1 MKILSEIGL
10 PLDGSKVALRGL
22 GCAVWMAS
30 RLEGRVHVLHAG
42 GPVATANPLQALGVP
57 EKFLPLIDF
66 HEVSG
71 DPATEILAAEK
82 RLGIDLIV
90 LSARGESSEAET
102 PDPLKIVGHVAREV
116 IEKSTAPVLL
126 LPLSY
131 REALPWR
138 SALVPISGEVGTDE
152 SLVVALQLAQTL
164 DLTVTIAHVAAAKE
178 EFGKEVLG
186 VFSDEAH
193 HEYPH
198 MLNEYVARVSPMA
211 SSKERERIEDFYL
224 LHGDIAREL
233 LGVIDKKRTSLL
245 VVGWHGRF
253 VAGHARVLKTLIQKI
268 SCPLLLVKA
277 APRQPFRL
285 KVGEEV

>member
-30 RLEGRVHVLHAG
+30 RLEGRVHVLHVG
-42 GPVATANPLQALGVP
+42 GPIAATNPLQALGVP
-57 EKFLPLIDF
+57 EKYLPLVDF
-66 HEVSG
+66 HQVSG

-82 RLGIDLIV
+82 RLGVDLIV
-90 LSARGESSEAET
+90 LSARGGSSEAEAS
-102 PDPLKIVGHVAREV
+102 DPLKIVGHVAREV
-116 IEKSTAPVLL
+116 IEKSEAPVLL

-138 SALVPISGEVGTDE
+138 SALVPISGETGTDE
-152 SLVVALQLAQTL
+152 SLAVALQLAMTL
-164 DLTVTIAHVAAAKE
+164 DLSVTIAHVAAVKE
-178 EFGKEVLG
+178 EFGKAVLG
-186 VFSDEAH
+186 VFSDQAH

-198 MLNEYVARVSPMA
+198 MLNEYVARVCPMA
-211 SSKERERIEDFYL
+211 SAKERERIGDFCL
-224 LHGDIAREL
+224 CHGDIAREL
-233 LGVIDKKRTSLL
+233 LGVIESKRISLL
-245 VVGWHGRF
+245 VVGWHGQF
-253 VAGHARVLKTLIQKI
+253 VAGHARVLKTLIQEI

-277 APRQPFRL
+277 VPRQPFRL

>member
-30 RLEGRVHVLHAG
+30 RLEGRVHVLHVGA
-42 GPVATANPLQALGVP
+42 PIAATNPLRVLGVP
-57 EKFLPLIDF
+57 EKFLPLVDF
-66 HEVSG
+66 HQVSG
-71 DPATEILAAEK
+71 DPAIEILAAEK
-82 RLGIDLIV
+82 RLGVDLIV

-102 PDPLKIVGHVAREV
+102 PDPLKVVGHVAREV
-116 IEKSTAPVLL
+116 IEKSEAPVLL

-131 REALPWR
+131 QEALPWH
-138 SALVPISGEVGTDE
+138 SALVPISGETGTDE
-152 SLVVALQLAQTL
+152 SLAVALRLAQTL

-178 EFGKEVLG
+178 EFGKQILG
-186 VFSDEAH
+186 VFSDQAH

-198 MLNEYVARVSPMA
+198 MLNEYVARVCPMA
-211 SSKERERIEDFYL
+211 STKERERIEDFCL
-224 LHGDIAREL
+224 CHGDIAHEL
-233 LGVIDKKRTSLL
+233 LGLIETKRTSLL
-245 VVGWHGRF
+245 VVGWHGQF
-253 VAGHARVLKTLIQKI
+253 VAGHARVLKTLIQEI

-285 KVGEEV
+285 KVGEEM